1 MMDKVRLENISSR
14 PGFAGLGF
22 RREMI
27 TDLKQ
32 YDSSI
37 PVDFFE
43 IAPENWLSIGGRFA
57 KDLRQFT
64 ERYPFTCHGL
74 SLSVGGYSELD
85 TLLLK
90 NIKRFMHMHQISLY
104 TEHLS
109 WCADDGH
116 LYDLLPIPCTE
127 GAVKWV
133 ANRIKQAQD
142 ILGMQIGI
150 ENASYYVAPPDADM
164 TEAEFVS
171 AIIEES
177 GCFFHLDVNNVYV
190 NSQNFNFDPVT
201 YLASLPLEQVGYL
214 HVAGHYVEDD
224 GLIIDTHGA
233 KVIDPVWALLEQAYV
248 MNRFDALNTPTCL
261 ERDFN
266 IPTLSELL
274 LEVNKIR
281 DIQLTSSNIHTDARV
296 VKRA

>member
-1 MMDKVRLENISSR
+1 MDKVRLENISSR

>member
-1 MMDKVRLENISSR
+1 MNTGRLDNTSSL

-22 RREMI
+22 RREMLS
-27 TDLKQ
+27 DLRNINSPI
-32 YDSSI
+32 D
-37 PVDFFE
+37 VDFFE

-57 KDLRQFT
+57 RDLRELT
-64 ERYPFTCHGL
+64 ERYPFVCHGL
-74 SLSVGGYSELD
+74 SLSVGGYTELD

-90 NIKRFMHMHQISLY
+90 NIKRFMQTHHIPLY

-171 AIIEES
+171 AIVKES
-177 GCFFHLDVNNVYV
+177 GCYFHLDVNNVYV
-190 NSQNFNFDPVT
+190 NSQNFNFDPIG
-201 YLASLPLEQVGYL
+201 YLASLPLDQVGYL

-233 KVIDPVWALLEQAYV
+233 KVIDPVWQLLEKTYA
-248 MNRFDALNTPTCL
+248 MKRFDPMNTPTCL

-266 IPTLSELL
+266 IPPLAELL
-274 LEVNKIR
+274 DEVNTIR
-281 DIQLTSSNIHTDARV
+281 TIQAKYSHNNTHGHEVAH
-296 VKRA
+296 A

>member
-1 MMDKVRLENISSR
+1 MDTVRLQNASSE
-14 PGFAGLGF
+14 PGFAGLSF
-22 RREMI
+22 RREML

-32 YDSSI
+32 SSSNV

-57 KDLRQFT
+57 RDLRQFT
-64 ERYPFTCHGL
+64 EQYPFTCHGL
-74 SLSVGGYSELD
+74 SLSVGGYTELD
-85 TLLLK
+85 TRLLK
-90 NIKRFMHMHQISLY
+90 NIKHFMQTHQITLY

-109 WCADDGH
+109 WCADEGH

-150 ENASYYVAPPDADM
+150 ENASYYVAPPNAEM
-164 TEAEFVS
+164 SEAEFVS
-171 AIIEES
+171 AIVEES
-177 GCFFHLDVNNVYV
+177 GCFFHLDVNNVFV
-190 NSQNFNFDPVT
+190 NSQNFNFDPIT
-201 YLASLPLEQVGYL
+201 YLASLPLEQVAYL
-214 HVAGHYVEDD
+214 HVAGHYVEED

-233 KVIDPVWALLEQAYV
+233 KVIDPVWDLLRHTYA
-248 MNRFDALNTPTCL
+248 MNRFDPLNTPTCL

-266 IPTLSELL
+266 IPPLVDLLQEVRTIRRIQSESAIGSKHAK
-274 LEVNKIR
+274 VCA
-281 DIQLTSSNIHTDARV
+281 HA
-296 VKRA
+296 